1 MARKVEVRILEYFP
15 QLKKSSSWEEAWD
28 VMVEN
33 TEIEGSLEVSD
44 IAKEKKVQFDLFNH
58 EQKVTTFELPYERFV
73 NKDTTF
79 NFDILF
85 KEVFDY
91 CIKYKLIRK
100 PRKGTASTDKLTE
113 LRNERDR
120 LTMRIYNRSK
130 DGKDVTEL
138 LKQKEALVARIK
150 ELA

>member
-15 QLKKSSSWEEAWD
+15 QLKKNSSWEEAWD
-28 VMVEN
+28 VMVDS
-33 TEIEGSLEVSD
+33 TEIEGSLDVID
-44 IAKEKKVQFDLFNH
+44 TTKEKKVRFELFNH
-58 EQKVTTFELPYERFV
+58 GQKVTTFEPPYEKFV
-73 NKDTTF
+73 NDDNAF
-79 NFDILF
+79 NYDVLF

-100 PRKGTASTDKLTE
+100 PRKGVAATDKLTE
-113 LRNERDR
+113 LRDERDR
-120 LTMRIYNRSK
+120 LTMRIYNWRK

-150 ELA
+150 ELV

>member
-1 MARKVEVRILEYFP
+1 MARKVEVRVLEYLP
-15 QLKKSSSWEEAWD
+15 QLKKASSWEEAWD
-28 VMVEN
+28 MLTDN
-33 TEIEGSLEVSD
+33 TEIEGSLEIID
-44 IAKEKKVQFDLFNH
+44 GAKEKKVRFDLFNH
-58 EQKVTTFELPYERFV
+58 GQKVTTLELPYEKFV
-73 NKDTTF
+73 NSDTTF
-79 NFDILF
+79 NWDILL

-100 PRKGTASTDKLTE
+100 PRKGATPTDKLTE
-113 LRNERDR
+113 LRDERDR
-120 LTMRIYNRSK
+120 LTMRIYNWRK

>member
-1 MARKVEVRILEYFP
+1 MSKKVEVRILEYLP
-15 QLKKSSSWEEAWD
+15 QLKKGSTWEEAWD
-28 VMVEN
+28 MLTDS
-33 TEIEGSLEVSD
+33 TEIEGSLEITD
-44 IAKEKKVQFDLFNH
+44 ITKERKVQFDLFNH
-58 EQKVTTFELPYERFV
+58 GQKVTTFEPSYEKFV
-73 NKDTTF
+73 NDDTTF
-79 NFDILF
+79 NWDVLF

-100 PRKGTASTDKLTE
+100 PRKGATPTDKLTE

-120 LTMRIYNRSK
+120 LTMRIYTWRK

-138 LKQKEALVARIK
+138 LKQKEALTARIK

>member
-28 VMVEN
+28 AMTDS
-33 TEIEGSLEVSD
+33 TEIEGSAYVFDD
-44 IAKEKKVQFDLFNH
+44 IKKVQFDLFNH
-58 EQKVTTFELPYERFV
+58 GQKVTTFEPPYEKFV
-73 NKDTTF
+73 NDDTTF
-79 NFDILF
+79 NWDVLF

-100 PRKGTASTDKLTE
+100 PRKGAAPTDKLTE

-120 LTMRIYNRSK
+120 LTMRIYTWRK

-138 LKQKEALVARIK
+138 LKQKEALTARIK

>member
-28 VMVEN
+28 VMTES
-33 TEIEGSLEVSD
+33 TEIEGSAYVFD
-44 IAKEKKVQFDLFNH
+44 DTKKVQFDLFNH
-58 EQKVTTFELPYERFV
+58 GQKVTTFEPPYEKFV
-73 NKDTTF
+73 NDDTTF
-79 NFDILF
+79 NWDVLF

-100 PRKGTASTDKLTE
+100 PRKVTTPTDKLTE
-113 LRNERDR
+113 LRDERDR
-120 LTMRIYNRSK
+120 LTMRIYNWRK

-150 ELA
+150 ELS

>member
-1 MARKVEVRILEYFP
+1 MSRKVEVRVLEYLP
-15 QLKKSSSWEEAWD
+15 QLKKGSSWEEAWD
-28 VMVEN
+28 MLTDN
-33 TEIEGSLEVSD
+33 TEIEGSLYVFD
-44 IAKEKKVQFDLFNH
+44 DTKKLQFDLFNH
-58 EQKVTTFELPYERFV
+58 GQKVTTLEPSYEKFV
-73 NKDTTF
+73 NSDTTF
-79 NFDILF
+79 NWDVLF

-100 PRKGTASTDKLTE
+100 PRKGAAPTDKLTE
-113 LRNERDR
+113 LRDERDR
-120 LTMRIYNRSK
+120 LTMRIYNWRK

>member
-1 MARKVEVRILEYFP
+1 MARKVEVRVLEYFP
-15 QLKKSSSWEEAWD
+15 QLKKGSTWEEAWD
-28 VMVEN
+28 VMVAN
-33 TEIEGSLEVSD
+33 TEIEGSLEVVNT
-44 IAKEKKVQFDLFNH
+44 AKEKKVLFDLFNH
-58 EQKVTTFELPYERFV
+58 GQKVTTLEAPYDKFV
-73 NKDTTF
+73 NTDTTF
-79 NFDILF
+79 NMEVIL

-100 PRKGTASTDKLTE
+100 PRAGSAPTNQLEA
-113 LRNERDR
+113 LRDERDR
-120 LTMRIYNRSK
+120 LTMRIYNWRK